1 MLIMIPNG
9 NLKQNNEYI
18 MKQGREIQ
26 IVVWIKYKLIL
37 NKFLF
42 STRAAKKNLTFM
54 IPCQCPAFFESFCTL
69 HMKWC

>member
-42 STRAAKKNLTFM
+42 STRAAKKV
-54 IPCQCPAFFESFCTL
+54 
-69 HMKWC
+69 